1 MEPVS
6 DLIQVVDVYGAH
18 HYVSEKDLEES
29 KRKQVRLYKANG
41 MRLEG
46 EGLIF
51 TIHRD
56 NIHSIESAT
65 A

>member
-1 MEPVS
+1 MNPIT
-6 DLIQVVDVYGAH
+6 DLVQVVDVYGSP

-29 KRKQVRLYKANG
+29 KRKQVRLYNANG

-46 EGLIF
+46 EGLIL

-56 NIHSIESAT
+56 NISNVLLIN
-65 A
+65 

>member
-1 MEPVS
+1 MNPIT
-6 DLIQVVDVYGAH
+6 DLVQVVDVYGAY

-46 EGLIF
+46 EDLIL

-56 NIHSIESAT
+56 NISNVLLIN
-65 A
+65 